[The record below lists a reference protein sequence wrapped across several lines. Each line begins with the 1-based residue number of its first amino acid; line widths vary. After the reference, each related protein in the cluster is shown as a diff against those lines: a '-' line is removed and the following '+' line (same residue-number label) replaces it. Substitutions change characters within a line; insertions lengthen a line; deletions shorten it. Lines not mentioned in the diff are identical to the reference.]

1 MMRTRAKLL
10 VALVAS
16 VLVLLGSI
24 GIAVAVGASGS
35 GTADPNRSRDRD
47 SVGMMDRDYRGDD
60 ATYGGGMMG
69 NGGVSG
75 NRGMMGD
82 GWMMGS
88 GDWSQDTW
96 NSSSGGGWS
105 GHMAGP
111 LEGWQGSGPVTAD
124 QARAEAQKW
133 VAQYSPGAAVDDG
146 VSMPMGYMFTV
157 SEDAHTVAVVMV
169 DEDSGSVAGHLWT
182 ASRSGQ

>member
-1 MMRTRAKLL
+1 MMRTHAKLV

-16 VLVLLGSI
+16 VLLLLGSI

-35 GTADPNRSRDRD
+35 GTPAHNQSRDRD
-47 SVGMMDRDYRGDD
+47 SVGMMDRDTRDGD
-60 ATYGGGMMG
+60 ATRGGGMMG
-69 NGGVSG
+69 DGGVSG
-75 NRGMMGD
+75 N
-82 GWMMGS
+82 GWMMGG
-88 GDWSQDTW
+88 GDWSQYNWDSW
-96 NSSSGGGWS
+96 AGGGWS

-124 QARAEAQKW
+124 QARAEVQKW
-133 VAQYSPGAAVDDG
+133 AAQYSPGAAVDDG
-146 VSMPMGYMFTV
+146 VSMPMGYMFTA

-182 ASRSGQ
+182 TSRSGQ